1 MSPGD
6 ILDLIYTP
14 ETHGSRFSFVL
25 VTKGI
30 LVHYLNYNFVYLINS
45 I

>member
-30 LVHYLNYNFVYLINS
+30 LIHYFFQI
-45 I
+45 IIFCI